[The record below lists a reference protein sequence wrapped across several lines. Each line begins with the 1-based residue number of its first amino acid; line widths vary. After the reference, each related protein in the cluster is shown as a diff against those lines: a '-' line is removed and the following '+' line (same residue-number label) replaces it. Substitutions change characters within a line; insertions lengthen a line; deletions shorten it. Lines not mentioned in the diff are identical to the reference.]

1 MPEDVATSSA
11 VPLQLLVVS
20 SWLQIK
26 EDKGATPTPMAR
38 NGYDDPQVRMS
49 PCSKQAI
56 AQSALLRAL

>member
-26 EDKGATPTPMAR
+26 EDKGATPTAR